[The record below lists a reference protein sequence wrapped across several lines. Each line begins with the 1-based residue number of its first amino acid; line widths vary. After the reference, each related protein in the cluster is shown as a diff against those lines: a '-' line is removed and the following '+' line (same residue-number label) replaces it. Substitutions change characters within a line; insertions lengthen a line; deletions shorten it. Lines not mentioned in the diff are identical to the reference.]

1 MSKQRAA
8 YAAPEDKDDFNKG
21 AYLIVLDN
29 SLTKDTP
36 VNREHAFEKLLDKLD
51 EGKPP
56 FDSRFCFSN
65 GLSEEDL
72 IFIPQKKETTMNKN
86 NQDNQVTE
94 QEDIIVAANEVIEL
108 AALKV
113 ELAKAYRSAQQYKDL
128 VSKIVALDGGHLSE
142 EECKIA
148 SEKVFIKTIKALAEA
163 RVKVD
168 KWYQTSSGL
177 HELILNELTFAT
189 EEITKAIAETNG
201 KSEVTEDKETE
212 IKQLDNVEVET
223 KKTQNKTTATKTKGN

>member
-1 MSKQRAA
+1 MSKRRAA
-8 YAAPEDKDDFNKG
+8 YAAPEDKDDFSKG

-29 SLTKDTP
+29 SLAKDTP
-36 VNREHAFEKLLDKLD
+36 FNRERAFEELLDKLD
-51 EGKPP
+51 EGNPP

-72 IFIPQKKETTMNKN
+72 IFISKKKDVTMNKN

-189 EEITKAIAETNG
+189 EEITKAIAQTNG
-201 KSEVTEDKETE
+201 KSEITPDEEVQTQ
-212 IKQLDNVEVET
+212 QLDDVEVET
-223 KKTQNKTTATKTKGN
+223 KEVKHKTTATKTKGE